1 MKQVTISWMGDHGE
15 VSPSNFQAQPE
26 EEVRWTA
33 TGSAVDVIMTKPEV
47 FGTNKLTIPQGET
60 VSLWVEADAPSGEYE
75 FPVHCKKD
83 PGDATPPVVVIVG

>member
-1 MKQVTISWMGDHGE
+1 MKQVTISWMGDHGT
-15 VSPSNFQAQPE
+15 VAPSNVQTEPE

-33 TGSAVDVIMTKPEV
+33 TGSEVEVIMTKPEV
-47 FGTNKLTIPQGET
+47 FGTNKLTVPEGQT
-60 VSLWVEADAPSGEYE
+60 VSLEVQADAPSGEYE